1 MSGEATRY
9 EAGEAFARRMDAE
22 DPLRAFREEFLF
34 PRHGDGSELYLL
46 GNSLGLQPRKAQQY
60 VLEAMDAWATLGVD
74 GHFKGS
80 RPWMEYHLAL
90 GEQMA
95 RVVGAKPP
103 EVVVM
108 NTLTVNLHLMMVSFY
123 RPTPERSKILMEAS
137 AFPSDQYAVTS
148 QVRHHG
154 YDPARTVIPLAP
166 RAGEDV
172 LRTEDILE
180 ALERHGKEIALV
192 LFGNVNYLNGQAF
205 DMAAITRAAHAQGC
219 RVGFDL
225 AHAAGNLRLS
235 LHDDGPDFAVWCS
248 YKYLNGG
255 PGALAGAFVHER
267 HAHDSS
273 LHRFAG
279 WWGNDKRTRFLMKPD
294 YEPTPGAEG
303 WVLSNPPILQLAA
316 LRASL
321 ELFDRATMPA
331 LREKSVKLTGYLE
344 FLLDRLPPGFVH
356 SLTPRDPTRRGAH
369 LSLRFSKEPQRMLQ
383 TLRSEGI
390 HCDFRSPD
398 VIRAAPAPLYNS
410 FLDVHRFVDVLERH
424 ARS

>member
-1 MSGEATRY
+1 MSGQVTRY
-9 EAGEAFARRMDAE
+9 EVGEAFARRMDAE
-22 DPLRAFREEFLF
+22 DPLRGFRDEFLF
-34 PRHGDGSELYLL
+34 PRHGDEPELYFM
-46 GNSLGLQPRKAQQY
+46 GNSLGLQPRKAKDC
-60 VLEAMDAWATLGVD
+60 VLEAMDAWASLGVD
-74 GHFKGS
+74 GHFKGA
-80 RPWMEYHLAL
+80 RPWMEYHVGL

-95 RVVGAKPP
+95 RVVGALPL

-108 NTLTVNLHLMMVSFY
+108 NTLTVNLHLMLVSFY

-137 AFPSDQYAVTS
+137 AFPSDQYAVAS

-154 YDPARTVIPLAP
+154 YDPARAILPLAP
-166 RAGEDV
+166 REGEHW

-180 ALERHGKEIALV
+180 AIERHGQEVALV

-225 AHAAGNLRLS
+225 AHAAGNLRLA
-235 LHDDGPDFAVWCS
+235 LHDDGPDFAVWCT

-255 PGALAGAFVHER
+255 PGSLSAAFVHER
-267 HAHDSS
+267 HANDAT

-279 WWGNDKRTRFLMKPD
+279 WWGNDRRTRFQMKPD
-294 YEPTPGAEG
+294 FEPTPGAEG
-303 WVLSNPPILQLAA
+303 WVLSNPPLLQLAS

-321 ELFDRATMPA
+321 EQFDRATMPA
-331 LREKSVKLTGYLE
+331 LRAKSEKLTGYLE
-344 FLLDRLPPGFVH
+344 FLLDRLPPGFVR
-356 SLTPRDPTRRGAH
+356 SLTPREPTQRGAH
-369 LSLRFSKEPQRMLQ
+369 LSLRFTEDPQAMLR

-398 VIRAAPAPLYNS
+398 VIRAAPAPMYNS
-410 FLDVHRFVDVLERH
+410 FLDVHRFVAVLERS
-424 ARS
+424 ARG